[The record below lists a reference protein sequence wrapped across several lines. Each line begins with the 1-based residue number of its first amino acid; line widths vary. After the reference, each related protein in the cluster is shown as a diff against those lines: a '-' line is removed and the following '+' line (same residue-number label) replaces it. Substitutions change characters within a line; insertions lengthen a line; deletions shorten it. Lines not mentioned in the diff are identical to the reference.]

1 MEATR
6 MSCSRILFASMLMA
20 ASGCSMFGAKSEPT
34 KVTMTPDAFYRSV
47 PAAEDPRQTSV
58 DNAGLIPTHG
68 VPGEIQNPQPPTAQG
83 VTSIA
88 PAVKETVQPS
98 GASSTNLPST
108 LPSSAG
114 GTSGQYMTVGAVVTQ
129 VSGTPIYADKVIQQ
143 LTPLLSSEAKQR
155 DIESYRALA
164 SREVERQVNAMIRNE
179 LEYASAQQNLAG
191 DDKKL
196 ADQLT
201 TVWRQRQ
208 ITDAGGSLEMA
219 RRKAAADGIDFDEKV
234 REQNRTYL
242 VQIFYQ
248 KKVFPKVQV
257 TADDMRRYYD
267 QHLSTEFSES
277 DQAQF
282 RLIRID
288 VKKMGG
294 RDQAIDKIK
303 DLHEK
308 AARGDDFAKL
318 ASGINSDP
326 NLMKT
331 GGRVGGTDGW
341 VQRGAFAIPEVEA
354 AVWKLQPGQV
364 TDVIQV
370 GDSFYIAKLEDR
382 KLGRVR
388 PFEDED
394 VQKQIRDTLQR
405 QQIAERREQVQAQL
419 MKEAVIYPY
428 PPELEPAIEIA
439 MQKYPQWS
447 TATK

>member
-1 MEATR
+1 
-6 MSCSRILFASMLMA
+6 
-20 ASGCSMFGAKSEPT
+20 
-34 KVTMTPDAFYRSV
+34 
-47 PAAEDPRQTSV
+47 
-58 DNAGLIPTHG
+58 
-68 VPGEIQNPQPPTAQG
+68 
-83 VTSIA
+83 
-88 PAVKETVQPS
+88 
-98 GASSTNLPST
+98 
-108 LPSSAG
+108 
-114 GTSGQYMTVGAVVTQ
+114 
-129 VSGTPIYADKVIQQ
+129 
-143 LTPLLSSEAKQR
+143 
-155 DIESYRALA
+155 
-164 SREVERQVNAMIRNE
+164 
-179 LEYASAQQNLAG
+179 
-191 DDKKL
+191 
-196 ADQLT
+196 
-201 TVWRQRQ
+201 
-208 ITDAGGSLEMA
+208 MA

>member
-1 MEATR
+1 VKQ
-6 MSCSRILFASMLMA
+6 SV
-20 ASGCSMFGAKSEPT
+20 SG
-34 KVTMTPDAFYRSV
+34 
-47 PAAEDPRQTSV
+47 
-58 DNAGLIPTHG
+58 
-68 VPGEIQNPQPPTAQG
+68 
-83 VTSIA
+83 IA
-88 PAVKETVQPS
+88 PAVKEAVQPAPLN
-98 GASSTNLPST
+98 ASTTGPATAPTAQGNST
-108 LPSSAG
+108 
-114 GTSGQYMTVGAVVTQ
+114 GQYETVGAVVTE

-155 DIESYRALA
+155 DIDSYRALA
-164 SREVERQVNAMIRNE
+164 TREVEKQVNAMIRNE
-179 LEYASAQQNLAG
+179 LEYAVASKNLAG

-219 RRKAAADGIDFDEKV
+219 RRKAANEGIDFDDKV

-242 VQIFYQ
+242 VQIYYQ

-257 TADDMRRYYD
+257 TAQDMRDYYD
-267 QHLSTEFSES
+267 QHLRSEFSES

-288 VKKMGG
+288 AAKMGG

-326 NLMKT
+326 NLMHS
-331 GGRVGGTDGW
+331 GGRVGGADGW
-341 VQRGAFAIPEVEA
+341 VQRGAFAIPEVEE

-364 TDVIQV
+364 SDVIQV
-370 GDSFYIAKLEDR
+370 GDSFYIAKLENR

-394 VQKQIRDTLQR
+394 VQKEIRDTLQR
-405 QQIAERREQVQAQL
+405 QQIADRREQMQQQL
-419 MKEAVIYPY
+419 IKDAVISPD
-428 PPELEPAIEIA
+428 PPVLDAAIEIA
-439 MQKYPQWS
+439 MQKYPMWAS
-447 TATK
+447 ATK